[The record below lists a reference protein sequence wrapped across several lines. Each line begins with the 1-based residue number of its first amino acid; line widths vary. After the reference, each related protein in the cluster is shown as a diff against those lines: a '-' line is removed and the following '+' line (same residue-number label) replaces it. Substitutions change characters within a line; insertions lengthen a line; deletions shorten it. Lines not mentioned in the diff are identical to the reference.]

1 MTNAKVTRLFP
12 DAVAGAAKARE
23 CADEEREQKTRNA
36 YYVLSDV
43 LLELAEARSENARLR
58 AELAGR

>member
-12 DAVAGAAKARE
+12 DAVAGATKARE
-23 CADEEREQKTRNA
+23 CAAEEQEQKTRNA

-43 LLELAEARSENARLR
+43 LLELAESRSENARLR
-58 AELAGR
+58 AELAAR